1 MVMVT
6 MTVAVTMMMMI
17 MMVMVMM
24 KNNHQ
29 GNKMC
34 GSGLGR
40 IMGSMLARLL
50 WKTRTIFT

>member
-6 MTVAVTMMMMI
+6 MMVAVTIMMMI
-17 MMVMVMM
+17 MMVMVRM
-24 KNNHQ
+24 KNKHQ